1 MAVGDDL
8 SHAFAVA
15 HTQQNPYDYYGVLS
29 EAESA
34 KKDELLKSELEHL
47 KRLAMVEDKETP
59 YELCYPEEDLQQ
71 ELIFQYAKKHEAE
84 EEYRNVMKF

>member
-1 MAVGDDL
+1 
-8 SHAFAVA
+8 
-15 HTQQNPYDYYGVLS
+15 
-29 EAESA
+29 
-34 KKDELLKSELEHL
+34 
-47 KRLAMVEDKETP
+47 MVEDKETP